1 MTDAIPLTNQWRRV
15 KLRVED
21 YLALDRAGA
30 FDAYGR
36 TELIEG
42 EVVYMNAQ
50 HRPHARTKSRLHLLI
65 ANELVKAGGH
75 YEALVE
81 GSVSM
86 PPHNVPEPDIAVTAE
101 PDGDGLIPLASLA
114 LIVEVADTTIRNDLG
129 RKKKIYAREGVPE
142 YWVVDLRKAVFHQ
155 LWNPTDGVYS
165 DSREMR
171 FGERV
176 SSTTIEGLSIATDTL
191 A

>member
-1 MTDAIPLTNQWRRV
+1 MTRVIPLTNQWRRV
-15 KLRVED
+15 KLRIED
-21 YLALDRAGA
+21 YLALDNAGA

-50 HRPHARTKSRLHLLI
+50 HRPHARIKSRLHLLI
-65 ANELVKAGGH
+65 ANELARLGGR

-81 GSVSM
+81 GSVAM
-86 PPHNVPEPDIAVTAE
+86 PPHNVPEPDIALTVE
-101 PDGDGLIPLASLA
+101 PEGEGLIPLSSLA
-114 LIVEVADTTIRNDLG
+114 LIVEVADTTLRTDLG

-142 YWVVDLRKAVFHQ
+142 YWVVDIRNAAFHQ
-155 LWNPTDGVYS
+155 LWNPIKGVYAE
-165 DSREMR
+165 SREVS
-171 FGERV
+171 FGERID
-176 SSTTIEGLSIATDTL
+176 SATIEGFSIATDTL

>member
-1 MTDAIPLTNQWRRV
+1 MTRAIPLTNQWRRV

-21 YLALDRAGA
+21 YLALDDAGA
-30 FDAYGR
+30 FEDYGR

-50 HRPHARTKSRLHLLI
+50 HRPHARIKSRLHLQI
-65 ANELVKAGGH
+65 AAALVNCRPL
-75 YEALVE
+75 EALIE

-101 PDGDGLIPLASLA
+101 PEGEGLIPLSSLA
-114 LIVEVADTTIRNDLG
+114 LIVEVADTTIRTDLG

-142 YWVVDLRKAVFHQ
+142 YWVVDVRKSIFHRM
-155 LWNPTDGVYS
+155 WNPVAGVYTET
-165 DSREMR
+165 RETP
-171 FGERV
+171 FGERID
-176 SSTTIEGLSIATDTL
+176 SATIEGLSIATDTL